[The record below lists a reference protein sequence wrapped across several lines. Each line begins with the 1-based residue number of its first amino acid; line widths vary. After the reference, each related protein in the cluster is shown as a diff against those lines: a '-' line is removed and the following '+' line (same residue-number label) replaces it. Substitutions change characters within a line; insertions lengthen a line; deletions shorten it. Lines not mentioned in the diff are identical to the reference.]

1 MLSELGSW
9 FNAREVLVKG
19 AMAVAVVAQCIPIA
33 GLLGANVLQK
43 LYDIEVR
50 DDATLLLL
58 RHRAVLLALV
68 GVVIGAG
75 IFRPSIRGL
84 AIGVGLTS
92 KIAFL
97 LLHHGQL
104 PAQGALTRVA
114 KVDAITSLL
123 LLLAG
128 VLSR

>member
-1 MLSELGSW
+1 
-9 FNAREVLVKG
+9 
-19 AMAVAVVAQCIPIA
+19 MAVAGVVQCIPIA
-33 GLLGANVLQK
+33 GLLGANALQK

-92 KIAFL
+92 KISFL

-104 PAQGALTRVA
+104 PAQGALARVA
-114 KVDAITSLL
+114 KVDAITFLL